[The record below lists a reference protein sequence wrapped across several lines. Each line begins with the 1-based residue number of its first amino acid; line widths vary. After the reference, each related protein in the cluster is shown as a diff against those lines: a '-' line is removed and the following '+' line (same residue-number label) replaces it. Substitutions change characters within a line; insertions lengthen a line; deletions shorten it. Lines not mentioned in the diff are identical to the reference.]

1 MLTEEE
7 VKELKKLS
15 PELREK
21 ILKIFESPKFNSW
34 LGFRTQLDKVCDE
47 LINKPKQIEE
57 DIDFGKFK
65 DEEGKFYE
73 NEDKIINAISATSR
87 GRSETSLKWMKE
99 IQDLVK
105 IERALFDDLT
115 PEEQKKAV
123 ELTSARDIRK
133 QAIGETAK

>member
-7 VKELKKLS
+7 VKELKKL
-15 PELREK
+15 PIELRDK

-34 LGFRTQLDKVCDE
+34 LGFRTQLDKVSDE

-57 DIDFGKFK
+57 DIDFDKFK
-65 DEEGKFYE
+65 DSNGVFYE
-73 NEDKIINAISATSR
+73 NADKIINAISATSR

-105 IERALFDDLT
+105 IERAMWDDLT

-123 ELTSARDIRK
+123 MIMTTADVRK
-133 QAIGETAK
+133 EAFNGK

>member
-1 MLTEEE
+1 MLNEEE
-7 VKELKKLS
+7 AKELKKLS

-21 ILKIFESPKFNSW
+21 LLKVFSSPKFNSW

-57 DIDFGKFK
+57 DIDYDKFK
-65 DEEGKFYE
+65 DAEGVFYE
-73 NEDKIINAISATSR
+73 NADKLINAISATSR

-105 IERALFDDLT
+105 IERALWDDLT
-115 PEEQKKAV
+115 PEEQKKGL
-123 ELTSARDIRK
+123 EMISARDIRK
-133 QAIGETAK
+133 AAIG

>member
-7 VKELKKLS
+7 IKELKKL
-15 PELREK
+15 PIELRDK

-34 LGFRTQLDKVCDE
+34 LGFRTQLDKVSDE

-57 DIDFGKFK
+57 DIDFDKFK
-65 DEEGKFYE
+65 DSEGKFYE
-73 NEDKIINAISATSR
+73 NADKIINAISATSR

-105 IERALFDDLT
+105 IERAMWDDLT
-115 PEEQKKAV
+115 PEEQKKAAMIMTTADV
-123 ELTSARDIRK
+123 RK
-133 QAIGETAK
+133 EAFNGK

>member
-21 ILKIFESPKFNSW
+21 ILKIFESPKFNAW
-34 LGFRTQLDKVCDE
+34 LGFRTQLDKVCNE
-47 LINKPKQIEE
+47 LRNNPKQIEE
-57 DIDFGKFK
+57 DIDYEKFK
-65 DEEGKFYE
+65 EYD
-73 NEDKIINAISATSR
+73 NADKIIMAISATSR

-105 IERALFDDLT
+105 IERAMWDDLT

-123 ELTSARDIRK
+123 MIMTTADVRK
-133 QAIGETAK
+133 EAFNGK